1 MGGVGGDATNEQKG
15 FLAPRSRRNGCSTM
29 TSTSSRLKATYPF
42 LFYGFFKAAG
52 YLEQVENGVVGAK
65 SMFED
70 VRVKERKK
78 KEEG

>member
-1 MGGVGGDATNEQKG
+1 
-15 FLAPRSRRNGCSTM
+15 M

-52 YLEQVENGVVGAK
+52 YLDQVENGVVGVK

-70 VRVKERKK
+70 VRVKEKRKK
-78 KEEG
+78 KKKNEEGQGECVKEK